1 MIEIVLEI
9 HDGTEHVQRR
19 PCIADS
25 VPQKGDIFSHVTESD
40 VREYEVIRH
49 PSRGASDA
57 EDRRTVNTPA
67 TGRKNAVV
75 RNLKGNG

>member
-40 VREYEVIRH
+40 VREYEVIRIH
-49 PSRGASDA
+49 REVLP
-57 EDRRTVNTPA
+57 TP
-67 TGRKNAVV
+67 KIVV
-75 RNLKGNG
+75 RLTLPQQGSRMQLSGT